1 MNTFSASNI
10 IFPSKKIFNIIRDI
24 DNNILPLY
32 SPLPHC
38 FKQKLI
44 NISPE
49 RETITNF
56 NKALN
61 RVEKSINKIKQKVK
75 IKEIDYPAFSER
87 FPGIAAFFCEAYK
100 LKEEDELI
108 PLAKRFINL
117 AIKMQDLGVY
127 PVEN

>member
-1 MNTFSASNI
+1 MSTFSASNI

-32 SPLPHC
+32 SLLPPC

-108 PLAKRFINL
+108 PLEKRFIKGPT
-117 AIKMQDLGVY
+117 I
-127 PVEN
+127 